1 MLVNG
6 IIGFGGVYTGCNPS
20 YTAYELIHHLKSSQT
35 QVVVVEP
42 ELLQT
47 CLKATG
53 EAGLPRNRILI
64 FDDNNIKVDDDM
76 ELKSWRTLFDHGEL
90 NWPKFDDLSTASNTT
105 AALLYSSGTT
115 GKRDQRKLDQEVDE

>member
-1 MLVNG
+1 MNG

-20 YTAYELIHHLKSSQT
+20 YTAYELVHHLKSSQA

-47 CLKATG
+47 CLKAVA
-53 EAGLPRNRILI
+53 EVGLPKSRLLI
-64 FDDNNIKVDDDM
+64 FDDKNAKLDDGS
-76 ELKSWRTLFDHGEL
+76 ELKSWRTLFGHGEL
-90 NWPKFDDLSTASNTT
+90 DWPKFNDHATAANTT

-115 GKRDQRKLDQEVDE
+115 GMYGSKE